1 MAICLASVA
10 PAMAVDWGQFQYDIA
25 NTGATSSDAPDT
37 NESLWIS
44 ANIGAAEGSQAMI
57 VGDQVFVYADDKVYA
72 LSKTGGNELWN
83 VSIPGDSQAYGS
95 WASPAYSNDAI
106 FVSGGFNLSKIVGG
120 TKIQEI
126 AFPDGGYS
134 CNGGP
139 TVADGMVFAG
149 SGGANYYAFNESNLS
164 EVIWTYTV
172 PAWGAVSTPAVA
184 DGKMVVGEMPMV
196 AAGVSDLSCVYT
208 NGVPGGTPKWTT
220 TLTGNIGGSA
230 SIDAA
235 NDRVYVATF
244 TDYSGDAGLLYA
256 INFTDGTIVWSQPI
270 TYSDSTPAI
279 SGDYIY
285 VSGSTNMPGVTYCF
299 NSAGVQQWTVPC
311 GSWTMSPTV
320 ADGKLFTGMVGT
332 GGWAEDPP
340 GSGNWVFTG
349 YDGIC
354 VYNALTGTPV
364 WSYEHAGSPPSVAN
378 SDGIVV
384 SIGTDGRVYAFG
396 TPPSPPSEVP
406 AIAPT
411 GFALVMLS
419 LFGLGMITIRKIG
432 KSK

>member
-1 MAICLASVA
+1 
-10 PAMAVDWGQFQYDIA
+10 
-25 NTGATSSDAPDT
+25 TSSDAPDT
-37 NESLWIS
+37 NEMLWVS
-44 ANIGAAEGSQAMI
+44 ADIGAVMSSQAMI
-57 VGDQVFVYADDKVYA
+57 VGDVVYVYADDKVYA
-72 LSKTGGNELWN
+72 LNICGGHELWS
-83 VSIPGDSQAYGS
+83 VSIPGDAQGWGS
-95 WASPAYSNDAI
+95 WASPAYSNGMLY
-106 FVSGGFNLSKIVGG
+106 VSGGYNLTKIDATTG

-139 TVADGMVFAG
+139 TVVDGMVLAG
-149 SGGANYYAFNESNLS
+149 SGGANYYSFDVNDLS
-164 EVIWTYTV
+164 VVNWAYTV

-184 DGKMVVGEMPMV
+184 DGKMVVGEMPF
-196 AAGVSDLSCVYT
+196 AGGVSNLSCVYT
-208 NGVPGGTPKWTT
+208 NGTPNWIT
-220 TLTGNIGGSA
+220 TLTGDIGGSA

-235 NDRVYVATF
+235 NNRVYVATF

-256 INFTDGTIVWSQPI
+256 IDFTDGTIVWSQPI

-285 VSGSTNMPGVTYCF
+285 VSGSTSAPGVTHCF
-299 NSAGVQQWTVPC
+299 DSTGVQQWTVPC
-311 GSWTMSPTV
+311 GSWTMSPAV

-349 YDGIC
+349 YDGMC
-354 VYNALTGTPV
+354 AYDALTGTPV
-364 WSYEHAGSPPSVAN
+364 WSYEHAGSSPSIAN
-378 SDGIVV
+378 SDDIAV
-384 SIGTDGRVYAFG
+384 SIGIDGRVYAFG
-396 TPPSPPSEVP
+396 TPPTQPPEVP
-406 AIAPT
+406 AIAPH

-419 LFGLGMITIRKIG
+419 LFGLGMITIRKMG